1 MMYLDNAATTPPFE
15 SSLRAAWPWLTSE
28 FGNPS
33 STHELG
39 LRAKDALETARAR
52 IADSLVCRPN
62 EVVFTSG
69 ATESNNLAIKGI
81 CLAQPRGRHII
92 SALTEHSSVL
102 ESIEYLVRHHGFTV
116 TWLSVDH
123 QGRISLDELRA
134 AIRPDTTL
142 VALMWVNNESGV
154 VHPMGD
160 IDRLCRE
167 ADVPLHCDGVQA
179 VGHFDADLTDY
190 RFASFSISGHK
201 LGAPKGSGVLF
212 LRAGVPFESTINGGG
227 QELDRRSGTENVAW
241 AVAIADALSYHQHRG
256 AIHAVAHDLQG
267 ETSRFVAEVL
277 REVHSAKLVGP
288 ELVDSATGH
297 AERSPAIVTFV
308 FEGLNG
314 ETILLELER
323 RGIICSSG
331 SACAAGSTEPS
342 HVLTAMGYG
351 ADLAQTAVR
360 FSFAKRLTDA
370 KITAETEPFE
380 IQRVVTALSEIVQKL
395 SR

>member
-15 SSLRAAWPWLTSE
+15 SALRTAWPWLTSQ

-39 LRAKDALETARAR
+39 LRAKEALEAARA
-52 IADSLVCRPN
+52 IVAEILICRPS

-102 ESIEYLVRHHGFTV
+102 ASIDYLVRHHGFTV

-134 AIRPDTTL
+134 VIRPDTTL
-142 VALMWVNNESGV
+142 VALMWVNNESGI
-154 VHPMGD
+154 VHPMSA
-160 IDRLCRE
+160 IDEICRS

-179 VGHFDADLTDY
+179 FGHFDTNLNDY
-190 RFASFSISGHK
+190 QFASFSLSGHK

-212 LRAGVPFESTINGGG
+212 VRSGVPFEPTLNGGG

-241 AVAIADALSYHQHRG
+241 AVSIADALQYQRQRG
-256 AIHAVAHDLQG
+256 ASHSVEHDLHA
-267 ETSRFVAEVL
+267 ETTQFIDAVL
-277 REVHSAKLVGP
+277 QHVPSARLVGP
-288 ELVDSATGH
+288 AVAESTHGRD
-297 AERSPAIVTFV
+297 ERSPAIATFV
-308 FEGLNG
+308 FDGLNG

-331 SACAAGSTEPS
+331 SACSAGSTEPS
-342 HVLTAMGYG
+342 HVLTAMGYS

-360 FSFAKRLTDA
+360 FSFARRFTNT
-370 KITAETEPFE
+370 KITAETEPFDGT
-380 IQRVVTALSEIVQKL
+380 RVVAALVDITQKFG
-395 SR
+395 R

>member
-39 LRAKDALETARAR
+39 LRAKEALEAARASVAR
-52 IADSLVCRPN
+52 SLICRPS

-92 SALTEHSSVL
+92 SAQTEHSSVL
-102 ESIEYLVRHHGFTV
+102 ESINYLVRHHGFTV

-142 VALMWVNNESGV
+142 VALMWVNNESGI
-154 VHPMGD
+154 VHPMSE
-160 IDRLCRE
+160 IDSICRN

-179 VGHFDADLTDY
+179 FGHFDTNQTDY
-190 RFASFSISGHK
+190 QFASFALSGHK
-201 LGAPKGSGVLF
+201 LGAPKGSGLLF
-212 LRAGVPFESTINGGG
+212 VRSGVPFEPTLNGGG

-241 AVAIADALSYHQHRG
+241 AVAIADALTYHQHRG
-256 AIHAVAHDLQG
+256 ASHAVAHDLKG
-267 ETSRFVAEVL
+267 ETSQFVANVL
-277 REVHSAKLVGP
+277 REVPSARLVGP
-288 ELVDSATGH
+288 ERIDLATGH
-297 AERSPAIVTFV
+297 EERSPAIATFV
-308 FEGLNG
+308 FDGLNG

-342 HVLTAMGYG
+342 HVLTAMGYD

-360 FSFAKRLTDA
+360 FSFAKRFTDA
-370 KITAETEPFE
+370 KTTAETEPFDGS
-380 IQRVVTALSEIVQKL
+380 RVVEALAEIALKL
-395 SR
+395 GR